1 MTKALAVLA
10 VAAAALIADAAAQ
23 SPRSLSGV
31 IDIHTHAGPDD
42 VARTI
47 DAIDSAKLARDRGM
61 RAIVLKNHSQP
72 TSALAYLAQK
82 EAPGIKVVG
91 GIVLN
96 RSVGGLNPAAVEQMA
111 AIGQGAGSIVWLP
124 TRDAEN
130 QVRFE
135 KQARPFVSV
144 SKDGTLLPAVG
155 DVLKVIA
162 AKNLVLATGHSSAV
176 ESLLLIR
183 AATAAGVRAIV
194 VTHPTVSSINMSI
207 EQMKEAAGLGAYLE
221 LTYNQLVLGSIK
233 SADYAR
239 MVRAVGANRMI
250 LSTDAGAQTQPLHPD
265 GMAQFILRMRAEGIS
280 DSDIDLMTKT
290 NPAALLGLGTN

>member
-1 MTKALAVLA
+1 
-10 VAAAALIADAAAQ
+10 
-23 SPRSLSGV
+23 
-31 IDIHTHAGPDD
+31 
-42 VARTI
+42 
-47 DAIDSAKLARDRGM
+47 M
-61 RAIVLKNHSQP
+61 RALVLKNHSQP

-111 AIGQGAGSIVWLP
+111 AIGQGAGSVVWMP

-135 KQARPFVSV
+135 KQDRPFVSV
-144 SKDGTLLPAVG
+144 SKDGTLVPVVG

-183 AATAAGVRAIV
+183 AAKAAGVRAIV
-194 VTHPTVSSINMSI
+194 VTHPTISAINMSI
-207 EQMKEAAGLGAYLE
+207 EQMKEAAGLGAFLE
-221 LTYNQLVLGSIK
+221 LTYNQVVLGGLK

-239 MVRAVGANRMI
+239 MIRAVGANRMI

-265 GMAQFILRMRAEGIS
+265 AMAQFILRMRAEGIS

>member
-183 AATAAGVRAIV
+183 AAKAAGVRAIV